1 MLQYAPRLAQFYLL
15 VNEKRT
21 DKLHQSIG
29 GDGAPVCGT
38 SYLLSFLNV
47 CERLASSRERYLTF
61 GTDEDESSPVSRNYV
76 RSVPVPPIQN
86 GVFCHFYLKLCPD
99 WVEILTWCCSFFM
112 KCSNLRNLFLKW
124 EKSSSKLAR
133 FQTTWSNYM
142 LFTVVSFMGLLGD
155 STLQCIWDVCI
166 YNFVQIYPQLR
177 PKEVFV
183 SECSASLLVSW
194 RTVPRLSALLHVCL
208 KSVISQPTKVII
220 TTAILRDP
228 SDQKVSTNG
237 NHGVM
242 RNDASSWGRRMPSKE
257 KMLRM
262 RN

>member
-1 MLQYAPRLAQFYLL
+1 MLIQIYRSTCSLSISGGFHVFDTSGYLVLTDLFSYSNPCKPARGIVRKMLQYAPRLAQFYLL

-99 WVEILTWCCSFFM
+99 
-112 KCSNLRNLFLKW
+112 
-124 EKSSSKLAR
+124 
-133 FQTTWSNYM
+133 
-142 LFTVVSFMGLLGD
+142 
-155 STLQCIWDVCI
+155 
-166 YNFVQIYPQLR
+166 
-177 PKEVFV
+177 
-183 SECSASLLVSW
+183 
-194 RTVPRLSALLHVCL
+194 
-208 KSVISQPTKVII
+208 
-220 TTAILRDP
+220 
-228 SDQKVSTNG
+228 
-237 NHGVM
+237 
-242 RNDASSWGRRMPSKE
+242 
-257 KMLRM
+257 
-262 RN
+262 